1 MVHSNDSFVSNRDT
15 YMPTYK
21 ILVAE
26 DTPDTREIIEYTLK
40 KEGFEVYVTPNGQ
53 EALKKLKEVTPDVII
68 LDVMMPV
75 LDGIETCRQIRKMDR
90 FKDVLIAFLTAREEE
105 FVEVMGFEVG
115 ADDYI
120 PKPIKP
126 AALVSRINALI
137 RRAALTRN
145 ASPTRLEMPPLII
158 DRDTYSVTLN
168 GKVLPLARKEFEL
181 LYLLACSPGKVF
193 NRDKIL
199 ELIWGNDV
207 VVINRTIDVHVRKI
221 REKLGDDYIVTIKGV
236 GYKFVNP

>member
-1 MVHSNDSFVSNRDT
+1 MNDSFVSNTDG
-15 YMPTYK
+15 YMPPYK
-21 ILVAE
+21 ILIAE
-26 DTPDTREIIEYTLK
+26 DTLDTREIIEYTLR
-40 KEGFEVYVTPNGQ
+40 KEGFEVHATQNGQ
-53 EALKKLKEVTPDVII
+53 EALKKLKEVTPDLII
-68 LDVMMPV
+68 LDVMMPTM
-75 LDGIETCRQIRKMDR
+75 DGIETCRQIRKMER

-145 ASPTRLEMPPLII
+145 VSPNRIEAPPLII
-158 DRDTYSVTLN
+158 DRETYSVTLHGN
-168 GKVLPLARKEFEL
+168 VVPLARKEFEL

-236 GYKFVNP
+236 GYKFVAS

>member
-1 MVHSNDSFVSNRDT
+1 
-15 YMPTYK
+15 MPIYK

-26 DTPDTREIIEYTLK
+26 DTPETSEIIEYTLK
-40 KEGFEVYVTPNGQ
+40 KEGFEVYMTQNGQ
-53 EALKKLKEVTPDVII
+53 EALKKLKEVTPDLII
-68 LDVMMPV
+68 LDVMMPL
-75 LDGIETCRQIRKMDR
+75 LDGIETCRQIRKMER

-105 FVEVMGFEVG
+105 FVEVMGFEVK

-120 PKPIKP
+120 HKPIKP
-126 AALVSRINALI
+126 AALVSRIYALI
-137 RRAALTRN
+137 RRAALTRE
-145 ASPTRLEMPPLII
+145 ASPMRLEFPPLII
-158 DRDTYSVTLN
+158 DRETYSVSLKGT
-168 GKVLPLARKEFEL
+168 VVHLARKEFEL

-207 VVINRTIDVHVRKI
+207 VVINRTIDVHVRKL

-236 GYKFVNP
+236 GYKFVAP

>member
-1 MVHSNDSFVSNRDT
+1 MSQTVDSFVTNSVSS
-15 YMPTYK
+15 MAPYK
-21 ILVAE
+21 ILIAE
-26 DTPDTREIIEYTLK
+26 DTPDTREIIEYTLR
-40 KEGFEVYVTPNGQ
+40 KEGFEVYGTSNGQ
-53 EALKKLKEVTPDVII
+53 EAIKKLKEVTPDVII
-68 LDVMMPV
+68 LDVMMPH

-145 ASPTRLEMPPLII
+145 VSPMRVEMPPLVI
-158 DRDTYSVTLN
+158 DRETYSVTLN
-168 GKVLPLARKEFEL
+168 GNVVTLARKEFEL

-207 VVINRTIDVHVRKI
+207 VVINRTIDVHVRKL
-221 REKLGDDYIVTIKGV
+221 REKLGDDYFVTIKGV
-236 GYKFVNP
+236 GYKFVIP

>member
-1 MVHSNDSFVSNRDT
+1 VQNSTKTMA
-15 YMPTYK
+15 PYK

-26 DTPDTREIIEYTLK
+26 DTPDAREIIEYTLK
-40 KEGFEVYVTPNGQ
+40 KEGFEVFMTQNGQ

-68 LDVMMPV
+68 LDVMMPII
-75 LDGIETCRQIRKMDR
+75 DGIETCRQIRKIDR
-90 FKDVLIAFLTAREEE
+90 FKDVIVAFLTAREEE
-105 FVEVMGFEVG
+105 FVEVMGFSVG

-126 AALVSRINALI
+126 AALVSRVNALI

-145 ASPTRLEMPPLII
+145 ASPLRIEFAPLVI
-158 DRDTYSVTLN
+158 DRETYTVTLN
-168 GKVLPLARKEFEL
+168 GSIVPLARKEFEL

-199 ELIWGNDV
+199 EMIWGNDV
-207 VVINRTIDVHVRKI
+207 VVINRTIDVHVRKL
-221 REKLGDDYIVTIKGV
+221 REKLGDDCIVTIKGV
-236 GYKFVNP
+236 GYKFVAP

>member
-1 MVHSNDSFVSNRDT
+1 MT
-15 YMPTYK
+15 PYK

-26 DTPDTREIIEYTLK
+26 DTPDAREIIEYNLK
-40 KEGFEVYVTPNGQ
+40 KEGFEVYVTQNGQ
-53 EALKKLKEVTPDVII
+53 EALKKLREVTPDVII

-75 LDGIETCRQIRKMDR
+75 LDGIETCRQIRKMEGY
-90 FKDVLIAFLTAREEE
+90 KDVLIAFLTAREEE
-105 FVEVMGFEVG
+105 FVEVMGFDAG

-126 AALVSRINALI
+126 SALVSRVNALI

-145 ASPTRLEMPPLII
+145 VSPTRLEMPPLFI
-158 DRDTYSVTLN
+158 DRETYSVTLN
-168 GKVLPLARKEFEL
+168 GNVVPLARKEFEL
-181 LYLLACSPGKVF
+181 LYLLAFSPGKVF

-207 VVINRTIDVHVRKI
+207 VVINRTIDVHVRKL

-236 GYKFVNP
+236 GYKFVSP